1 MAKRSPRELIELYW
15 TEVWNNR
22 KVEMIAELCA
32 DPIIRHDP
40 GSVTALSL
48 EDQMARVRQQSER
61 AEPYFTHEVLCADD
75 TYVTS
80 VWNMHTRKG
89 ERIDLCGI
97 EVFKAVDGKF
107 TDCWNSSYTPGRWGV
122 EGDSSVPQD
131 LPEPALIATVDQITP
146 TWIQAMLQHAGVASP
161 RVSLL
166 ANKAIGHGNMSQTI
180 RTQITYNANA
190 ADAVGAVV
198 CKITSAIPQAIE
210 MAGAAQVYARECAVY
225 EFLGE
230 NPPLATPRAFWRKV
244 SDDGRGINLVMED
257 LSERTRAGD
266 QIAGCSV
273 AEAHAV
279 AAELSKLHAASWG
292 DPRLEG
298 ASWLQDRAGG
308 AAESAQGYAA
318 AAAEYRNRF
327 TGRLAPAVLD
337 AIDAFVPRMEAAIRT
352 AAQGETLVHGEPRVD
367 NVMFEDTPDGPRAW
381 LIDWQF
387 ATKASP
393 MLDLAYFLAGS
404 LTPDDRRACENA
416 LIEASVATVGKVAPE
431 WTLERARADYAAA
444 LPIALQFTV
453 GAIMAM
459 PSTEHND
466 RLLMTLAERNVAALK
481 DWKLV

>member
-22 KVEMIAELCA
+22 NAELIRELCA
-32 DPIIRHDP
+32 DPIVRHDP
-40 GSVTALSL
+40 GSVTALSVD
-48 EDQMARVRQQSER
+48 DQIARVRQQSER
-61 AEPYFTHEVLCADD
+61 AEPFFTHEVLCADD

-122 EGDSSVPQD
+122 DGDSSVPQD
-131 LPEPALIATVDQITP
+131 LPEPALIASVDQITP
-146 TWIQAMLQHAGVASP
+146 TWIQAMLQHAGIASP

-166 ANKAIGHGNMSQTI
+166 ANRPIGHGNMSQAFH
-180 RTQITYNANA
+180 TQITYNANA
-190 ADAVGAVV
+190 AEALGSVV
-198 CKITSAIPQAIE
+198 CKITSALPAAVD
-210 MAGAAQVYARECAVY
+210 MAAGAAVYTRECAVY
-225 EFLGE
+225 EFLGDT
-230 NPPLATPRAFWRKV
+230 PPLATPRAYWRKA
-244 SDDGRGINLVMED
+244 SDDGRAINLVLED
-257 LSERTRAGD
+257 LTERTRPGD
-266 QIAGCSV
+266 QVAGCSV
-273 AEAHAV
+273 LEAHAV
-279 AAELSKLHAASWG
+279 AAELAKLHAASWG
-292 DPRLEG
+292 DSRLVN
-298 ASWLQDRAGG
+298 AAWLQDRAGA
-308 AAESAQGYAA
+308 AAESAQDYAV
-318 AAAEYRNRF
+318 AAAEFRSRF
-327 TGRLAPAVLD
+327 KGRTDAAVLD
-337 AIDAFVPRMEAAIRT
+337 AIDAFVPRMEAAIRA

-367 NVMFEDTPDGPRAW
+367 NVLFEDTADGPRAW

-404 LTPDDRRACENA
+404 LAPEDRRACEAA
-416 LIEASVATVGKVAPE
+416 LIEANVAAVGKVAPG

-466 RLLMTLAERNVAALK
+466 RLLLTLAERNVAALA
-481 DWKLV
+481 DWGLV